1 MTAKL
6 MGVCM
11 VVGAASAGGGL
22 AAQRVRLGYERLRCL
37 QRIICQ
43 LRSEIQY
50 ARACLP
56 EAFQR
61 IGTVSES
68 PYKEWLL
75 SMAERME
82 ERRGLTFA
90 QIWEERTWEYLKDA
104 GMPNEAVKRLAGFG
118 SHFGTADVSLQ
129 VRALDLYQEEVGRT
143 MEELRGEM
151 QMKIRLCH
159 CLGVMSGIFVAVLL
173 L

>member
-6 MGVCM
+6 IGVCM

-22 AAQRVRLGYERLRCL
+22 AAQKVRLGYERLRCL

-90 QIWEERTWEYLKDA
+90 QIWEERTWEYLKD
-104 GMPNEAVKRLAGFG
+104 
-118 SHFGTADVSLQ
+118 VSLQ
-129 VRALDLYQEEVGRT
+129 VRALDLYQEEIGRT

>member
-1 MTAKL
+1 
-6 MGVCM
+6 
-11 VVGAASAGGGL
+11 
-22 AAQRVRLGYERLRCL
+22 
-37 QRIICQ
+37 
-43 LRSEIQY
+43 
-50 ARACLP
+50 
-56 EAFQR
+56 
-61 IGTVSES
+61 
-68 PYKEWLL
+68 
-75 SMAERME
+75 MAERME

-104 GMPNEAVKRLAGFG
+104 GIPGESVKRLAGFG
-118 SHFGTADVSLQ
+118 GQFGTADVSLQ